1 MELVSDYDLLGN
13 EYFFDRHASQILQP
27 IMMLMITT
35 VLPLP
40 IIMFFLLTGTQDPS
54 TQSSTST
61 GLCIYKDKITILHT
75 KKFISQDWKTPH
87 EWGDVHSFVQAT
99 FSSFTFSFISSY
111 YVSLFPFLLGNT
123 SKTYPSPPYSLSR
136 KSFAKKNLS
145 GNGGLTPLP
154 LTENCQKCYYK
165 NGSKRAKIG
174 VFGGI
179 FSGFSLSENGGYLP
193 L

>member
-1 MELVSDYDLLGN
+1 MHYRSFNPSWCQLILSVLPSISWLCSFLWQ
-13 EYFFDRHASQILQP
+13 APKILQHNP
-27 IMMLMITT
+27 Q
-35 VLPLP
+35 
-40 IIMFFLLTGTQDPS
+40 LLQVS
-54 TQSSTST
+54 
-61 GLCIYKDKITILHT
+61 YKDEITILLI

-174 VFGGI
+174 VFGQK
-179 FSGFSLSENGGYLP
+179 
-193 L
+193 